1 MKTVISCYEDFL
13 PLVGQEIGKSD
24 WLIVDQERI
33 NQFAD
38 VTIDH
43 QWIHTDPERCKK
55 ESPFGQ
61 TIVHG
66 YLTLSLLPYFW
77 DQIIEVHN
85 LERMMN
91 YGMEHMKFGM
101 PVLSGQSIRMI
112 TYLDSVN
119 NLRGAIKIGMRFTI
133 EVKETG
139 KKALDGLATFVY
151 YFKTNA

>member
-1 MKTVISCYEDFL
+1 MKTVINCYEDFL

-24 WLIVDQERI
+24 WLAVDQERI

-43 QWIHTDPERCKK
+43 QWIHTDPERCKT
-55 ESPFGQ
+55 ESPYGQ

-77 DQIIEVHN
+77 DQIIEVHH

-101 PVLSGQSIRMI
+101 PVLSGQSIRMV
-112 TYLDSVN
+112 TYMESVA
-119 NLRGAIKIGMRFTI
+119 NLRGAIKISMRFVI

-139 KKALDGLATFVY
+139 KKALEGLATFVY
-151 YFKTNA
+151 YFKK

>member
-1 MKTVISCYEDFL
+1 MKTVINCYEDFL

-24 WLIVDQERI
+24 WLAVDQERI

-43 QWIHTDPERCKK
+43 QWIHTDPERCKT

-77 DQIIEVHN
+77 GQIIEVHN

-101 PVLSGQSIRMI
+101 PVLSGQSIRMV
-112 TYLDSVN
+112 TYMESVA
-119 NLRGAIKIGMRFTI
+119 NLRGAIKISMRFVI

-139 KKALDGLATFVY
+139 KKALEGLATFVY
-151 YFKTNA
+151 YFKK